1 MENLRQIGL
10 VLVLFTIASCSG
22 GKGRDAPVNSTAVP
36 PVASEGVPT
45 ASSGRIC
52 SLFSAAEIKAL
63 LGASVGDGKVTGP
76 LGSACQWDGSSDGD
90 EPVYA
95 QIQLINDPQYWEKH
109 TGAKGYA
116 VLRDIGKEA
125 FVASS
130 LGGWE
135 AGTVT
140 DKFVVFV
147 SLSGGSAS
155 SDSAVGFLRRT
166 LERLG

>member
-1 MENLRQIGL
+1 VVNLQQIGL
-10 VLVLFTIASCSG
+10 VLLALTTASCSG
-22 GKGRDAPVNSTAVP
+22 GKAREP
-36 PVASEGVPT
+36 ASSPDTPSMVIDGKPT
-45 ASSGRIC
+45 VSSGRIC
-52 SLFSAAEIKAL
+52 SLFTAAEIKAL

-76 LGSACQWDGSSDGD
+76 LGSACQWDGTEG
-90 EPVYA
+90 VYA

-125 FVASS
+125 FVASA

>member
-1 MENLRQIGL
+1 MENSRQIGL
-10 VLVLFTIASCSG
+10 VLLALTTASCSG
-22 GKGRDAPVNSTAVP
+22 GRGRDAPVNSTAVP
-36 PVASEGVPT
+36 PIASEGVPT

-76 LGSACQWDGSSDGD
+76 LGSACQWDGTEG
-90 EPVYA
+90 VYA

>member
-1 MENLRQIGL
+1 MENPRQIGM
-10 VLVLFTIASCSG
+10 VLLAFTTVSCSG
-22 GKGRDAPVNSTAVP
+22 GKVRDEPANSPSAAFVMTD
-36 PVASEGVPT
+36 GKTT

-52 SLFSAAEIKAL
+52 SLFTAAEIKAL

-76 LGSACQWDGSSDGD
+76 LGSACQWNGTEG
-90 EPVYA
+90 VYA

-116 VLRDIGKEA
+116 VLRDIGNEA

-140 DKFVVFV
+140 DRFVVFV

-155 SDSAVGFLRRT
+155 SYSAVGFLRRT